1 MSRLTR
7 IDVET
12 LKSRRIDAARAF
24 AEKYPVVC
32 VMKDARTV
40 VACAGRQTY
49 VNISGN
55 AAMAK
60 AGSGDVLAGIITGL
74 LAQGK
79 DCFECA
85 CIGVLLHGMAGDAAK
100 VEKGAIVYWQESW
113 RMGSRLCSAGRRIK
127 RA

>member
-1 MSRLTR
+1 
-7 IDVET
+7 
-12 LKSRRIDAARAF
+12 
-24 AEKYPVVC
+24 
-32 VMKDARTV
+32 MKDARTV

-79 DCFECA
+79 DCFEGA

-100 VEKGAIVYWQESW
+100 VEKGSYSVLARELADGIAAVL
-113 RMGSRLCSAGRRIK
+113 SRK
-127 RA
+127 ED

>member
-79 DCFECA
+79 DCFEGA

-100 VEKGAIVYWQESW
+100 VEKGSYSVLARELADGIAAVL
-113 RMGSRLCSAGRRIK
+113 SRK
-127 RA
+127 ED